1 MFNNFLQ
8 GCIHSQLAKMMHTE
22 KYVLLSVKLPTEGI
36 LRVLFENLLLG
47 LILKGSVQFSSVT
60 QSCPTLCDH
69 RDCSM
74 PVLPVNCQFLELIQA
89 HVLWISDAIQ
99 PSHPLPSPSPP
110 AFNLSQHQDL
120 FKWVSS
126 SHQVAKVL
134 EFQLQHQSLQR
145 IFRTDFL

>member
-69 RDCSM
+69 MNCSTPGPASITSSWSSLRLMSIKLVM
-74 PVLPVNCQFLELIQA
+74 PSRHLI
-89 HVLWISDAIQ
+89 LC
-99 PSHPLPSPSPP
+99 HPLLLLPPISPSIRVFSNESTLCMRWP
-110 AFNLSQHQDL
+110 
-120 FKWVSS
+120 KY
-126 SHQVAKVL
+126 
-134 EFQLQHQSLQR
+134 
-145 IFRTDFL
+145 